1 MSADNG
7 IYIGW
12 FGDKEFR
19 VIYASAID
27 SLYYPDGENAIE
39 IVNYFKDAAV
49 FDTFSDALKEALR
62 MENEDLKED
71 GFFIL
76 EYGISTLRFLKP
88 FSEYVKDAEEQKKQ
102 EQKTEREDKRRYAE
116 GQQVTIHSLGPSYPD
131 KEYRAVVR
139 GLSVDG
145 VAKIYILELVD
156 KIDSKSYEYSHC
168 TMPEACLRSGW

>member
-19 VIYASAID
+19 VIHAQAID
-27 SLYYPDGENAIE
+27 NVYYPNGENAIE

-62 MENEDLKED
+62 MENEDFKED

-76 EYGISTLRFLKP
+76 EYGISTLRFSKP
-88 FSEYVKDAEEQKKQ
+88 FSEYAKDAEEQKKW
-102 EQKTEREDKRRYAE
+102 EQKA
-116 GQQVTIHSLGPSYPD
+116 
-131 KEYRAVVR
+131 
-139 GLSVDG
+139 
-145 VAKIYILELVD
+145 
-156 KIDSKSYEYSHC
+156 
-168 TMPEACLRSGW
+168 